1 MERPNTMRKV
11 SLTRRIKYLQDTDEQ
26 GDIGIMVLLARGQDY
41 PTKVAEINSKS
52 DFRFWFTQ
60 FQTQEVA
67 GL

>member
-1 MERPNTMRKV
+1 MRKI
-11 SLTRRIKYLQDTDEQ
+11 SLSKRIKYLVDKDEE
-26 GDIGIMVLLARGQDY
+26 GDIGLMILLARGQDY
-41 PTKVAEINSKS
+41 PTKIAEINTKA

>member
-1 MERPNTMRKV
+1 MRKI
-11 SLTRRIKYLQDTDEQ
+11 SLSKRIKYLVDKDEE
-26 GDIGIMVLLARGQDY
+26 GDIGLMILLARGQDY
-41 PTKVAEINSKS
+41 PTKIAEINTQA

>member
-1 MERPNTMRKV
+1 MKGV
-11 SLTRRIKYLQDTDEQ
+11 SLTKRIKYLADKDAE

-41 PTKVAEINSKS
+41 PTKVAEINSKA